1 MTWEY
6 WRDMRK
12 LKPSEYKFF
21 GWQRGGGLAGQ
32 RDTRT
37 QGVAFPEVVAPQ
49 G

>member
-21 GWQRGGGLAGQ
+21 GVGRHATVGSP
-32 RDTRT
+32 R
-37 QGVAFPEVVAPQ
+37 
-49 G
+49 